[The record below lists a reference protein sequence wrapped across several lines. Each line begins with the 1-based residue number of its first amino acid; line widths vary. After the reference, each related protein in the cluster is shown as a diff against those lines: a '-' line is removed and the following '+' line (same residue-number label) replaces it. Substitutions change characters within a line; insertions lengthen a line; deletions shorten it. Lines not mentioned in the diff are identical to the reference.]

1 MKCARENQKNE
12 MKKKKLFH
20 HYFQKSQWKSL
31 RHEYTHRGQKKKNIA
46 TWRWRNEENNQNY
59 HCQLYMVLRKLS
71 FFVKITLLSSWMATK
86 MTEQEARVFNS
97 LLLKTWSWWST
108 GLHHQNLFY
117 RRQPSHDP
125 SKCFKKP
132 KARRKATIIVQEI
145 HDTLLKIVL
154 TKTTLLPY

>member
-1 MKCARENQKNE
+1 MRTGKPKEWDEEEKALPPLLPEVSMKIVKAWVHTQG
-12 MKKKKLFH
+12 
-20 HYFQKSQWKSL
+20 
-31 RHEYTHRGQKKKNIA
+31 TKKKNIA